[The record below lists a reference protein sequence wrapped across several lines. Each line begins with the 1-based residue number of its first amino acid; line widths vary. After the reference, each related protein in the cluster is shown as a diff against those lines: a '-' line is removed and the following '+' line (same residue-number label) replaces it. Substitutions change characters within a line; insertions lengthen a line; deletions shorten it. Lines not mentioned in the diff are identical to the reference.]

1 VECDW
6 WDYYIFMPDQGQ
18 QKESEKARAL
28 DRVVA
33 DAIQISERF
42 SAKPVFGPTGKGYL
56 KSEGVKPLKKL
67 KKQGEDR

>member
-1 VECDW
+1 
-6 WDYYIFMPDQGQ
+6 MPDQGQ
-18 QKESEKARAL
+18 KKDRSEAEAL

-33 DAIQISERF
+33 DAIEISDRF

-56 KSEGVKPLKKL
+56 KSQGVKPLKDLK

>member
-1 VECDW
+1 
-6 WDYYIFMPDQGQ
+6 MPEQG
-18 QKESEKARAL
+18 EKKDRSKSDAL

-33 DAIQISERF
+33 DAIEISERF

-56 KSEGVKPLKKL
+56 KSEGVKPLKEL